1 MKRFACFVMVIIL
14 CIASCTAFA
23 ERNEAV
29 IGSVTQLSGAFM
41 TDGWGI
47 NTSDIDV
54 RTLLHGYNTV
64 AWTKSGEYTLDP
76 VVVKNAKTSNDV
88 EGYVTYEYE
97 LNRGLKYSD
106 GSPLTAEDYCF
117 SLLLLTSPE
126 VEQVGAA
133 TTSHSALYGY
143 ETYNGRLPVHAGD
156 EQTAAAVL
164 AGVRLL
170 DEYRFS
176 VTVKSDYRPYFYDI
190 VMYGVQP
197 FPISVI
203 APGCEVADDGAG
215 VYLRANEKAESTK
228 WNGQYCV
235 EMLEETILD
244 ADNGYLSHPSVVSG
258 PYVLTSFDRV
268 TREAEFE
275 INPYYAGNYE
285 KQKPIIKKLRLIG
298 LSNSNIVESVVEG
311 RVDIV
316 NKVTD
321 GEIIENG
328 EQEVKKGLIKSED
341 YPRSGY
347 GFIEFACEDPVVAS
361 VKARQ
366 AIAYALNRGEY
377 CTRFTKGYGKVV
389 HGYYGIGQWMTKQ
402 AEKEAIPEF
411 LGLKTYD
418 YDLNRAR
425 TLLKEDGW
433 IYDENGDAF
442 DEKNGELRYRKEADG
457 TLIPFTLRWAKLS
470 DNRGADL
477 LEEMLLPGLEE
488 LGIRL
493 EITEMSFSEMLSD
506 YYREHERM
514 YNMYFLATNFANTFD
529 PYYTF
534 HIGDEY
540 QGVQNRSGLRDEQ
553 LMNMAWEMRNTPA
566 GDKQTYLK
574 KWVKFQVRWNELLPA
589 IPLYS
594 NTYYDFFG
602 NHVVDYK
609 PSQNWSWA
617 SAILYTKLK

>member
-1 MKRFACFVMVIIL
+1 MKRVACFVIAMVLSIVFYS
-14 CIASCTAFA
+14 ASA
-23 ERNEAV
+23 EQKEAV

-41 TDGWGI
+41 TDDWGI

-64 AWTKSGEYTLDP
+64 AWTKSGEYILDP
-76 VVVKNAKTSNDV
+76 VVVKDSDTNQDID
-88 EGYVTYEYE
+88 GYVTYEYE

-106 GSPLTAEDYCF
+106 GSPITAADYCF

-133 TTSHSALYGY
+133 TASHSALYGY
-143 ETYNGRLPVHAGD
+143 ENYNGRQPVHAGD
-156 EQTAAAVL
+156 TQKVTATL

-197 FPISVI
+197 FPINVI
-203 APGCEVADDGAG
+203 APGCEVADDGNG
-215 VYLRANEKAESTK
+215 VYLRANEQAGNTQ

-235 EMLEETILD
+235 EMLKETILD
-244 ADNGYLSHPSVVSG
+244 ADGGYLSHPSVVSG
-258 PYVLTSFDRV
+258 PYVLTSFDQV

-285 KQKPIIKKLRLIG
+285 KQKPAIKKLRLIC
-298 LSNSNIVESVVEG
+298 LSNSDIADAVAEG

-321 GEIIENG
+321 GEIIDAC
-328 EQEVKKGLIKSED
+328 EQKVEKKLIKSEG

-347 GFIEFACEDPVVAS
+347 GFIEFACEDAVTAS
-361 VKARQ
+361 VKVRQ
-366 AIAYALNRGEY
+366 AIACALDKQMFCE
-377 CTRFTKGYGKVV
+377 RFTKGYGRVV
-389 HGYYGIGQWMTKQ
+389 RGYYGIGQWMTKQ
-402 AEKEAIPEF
+402 AEKESIPEF
-411 LGLKTYD
+411 LGLEAYE
-418 YDLNRAR
+418 YDLDRAR
-425 TLLKEDGW
+425 MLLKEEGW
-433 IYDENGDAF
+433 TSDENGNAF
-442 DEKNGELRYRKEADG
+442 DDESGTLRYRKEADG
-457 TLIPFTLRWAKLS
+457 TLTPLTLRWAKLS
-470 DNRGADL
+470 ENRGADL

-506 YYREHERM
+506 YYREHERI

-529 PYYTF
+529 PYYTY
-534 HIGDEY
+534 HTGDAY

-553 LMNMAWEMRNTPA
+553 LMELAWEMRSTPA
-566 GDKQTYLK
+566 GDKQTYLD
-574 KWVKFQVRWNELLPA
+574 KWVEFQVRWNELLPA

-602 NHVVDYK
+602 NHVIDYE
-609 PSQNWSWA
+609 PGQNWSWA